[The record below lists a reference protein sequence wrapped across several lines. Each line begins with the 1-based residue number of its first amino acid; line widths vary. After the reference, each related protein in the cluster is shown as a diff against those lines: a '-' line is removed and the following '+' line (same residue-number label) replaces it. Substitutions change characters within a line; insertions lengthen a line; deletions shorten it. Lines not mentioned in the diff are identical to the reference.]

1 MWFQNQRSLHPGQ
14 SRKPVNSLVDGPNE
28 TPNLTVQQNQIDLST
43 LSGWSHHF
51 PSSNSFSKN
60 QTFLPAPLPS
70 HVSFVPCVSQGPSVV
85 LVQPM
90 QAVQEEN
97 SPSSLA
103 LTNYL
108 PISLTPGEDLS
119 NTHAPFWSQN
129 QEKCQNHK
137 EQMGTVLQLK
147 DYSQPHLEYRK
158 HQLQDLGQVD
168 LSYIMQWWDEC
179 CQALLAE
186 WDPQEGTS

>member
-1 MWFQNQRSLHPGQ
+1 M
-14 SRKPVNSLVDGPNE
+14 
-28 TPNLTVQQNQIDLST
+28 
-43 LSGWSHHF
+43 
-51 PSSNSFSKN
+51 
-60 QTFLPAPLPS
+60 
-70 HVSFVPCVSQGPSVV
+70 
-85 LVQPM
+85 LVQRM

-108 PISLTPGEDLS
+108 PIPLTPGGVLS
-119 NTHAPFWSQN
+119 NTHAPFWPQN

-147 DYSQPHLEYRK
+147 DYYQPHLEHRK

-168 LSYIMQWWDEC
+168 LSYIMRWWDEC